1 MELVAEREDEA
12 DGGRDCIPLL
22 QENREGPPLLGIGL
36 WFRTARAPILR
47 LGEVLN
53 DTCPFVPGCKRGL
66 AGRIISLIHRRL
78 RTQAALVAF
87 HLCLR
92 KNQLYSNPSYW
103 T

>member
-1 MELVAEREDEA
+1 MELVGEREDEA

-22 QENREGPPLLGIGL
+22 HENREYTRSPGSGL
-36 WFRTARAPILR
+36 WFWMIGAPTLR
-47 LGEVLN
+47 LGEILADVR
-53 DTCPFVPGCKRGL
+53 PFIAGCKWGL

-78 RTQAALVAF
+78 RTQAALVAL

-92 KNQLYSNPSYW
+92 KTQLYSNPSYW